1 MGEDS
6 HFREPLEPRIVDHV
20 SVEEISV
27 ETRGALPKQRE
38 STGVLSKVA
47 MGVGV
52 ISLALAPVFGIGVI
66 PAIVGIILGHIAKY
80 GEPLYRIR
88 AMVGLGLSYAGL
100 VIGTAILVL
109 VALPIV
115 LAFLVSTGWVLD
127 L

>member
-1 MGEDS
+1 M
-6 HFREPLEPRIVDHV
+6 DHV